1 MLRALVAATLVSLAL
16 AAPASA
22 SEWAHP
28 VNIVPVRAQPDTGA
42 KRVTTTRMLTE
53 DKLPEVYL
61 VLERRNDWV
70 KVRVPGRPNG
80 RTGWVRRDALGPI
93 RTVSTRITVDRR
105 TLTLTLTKRGR
116 TILKTRVGVGKAAT
130 PTPAGHFWVREK
142 LRFYNA
148 PVYGSYALGTAAYAK
163 LSDWPGGGVVGIH
176 GTNQPQL
183 IPGRPSHGCIRVRN
197 ADMARL
203 YRLTPVGH
211 ADHDPLRIARE
222 RTTSSASVL

>member
-1 MLRALVAATLVSLAL
+1 MLRAFVAASLAVL
-16 AAPASA
+16 AFAAPASA

-28 VNIVPVRAQPDTGA
+28 VNIAAIRAQPDAAA

-61 VLERRNDWV
+61 VLDQQGQWV
-70 KVRVPGRPNG
+70 RVRVPGRPNG

-93 RTVSTRITVDRR
+93 RTVTTRITVNRR
-105 TLTLTLTKRGR
+105 TLTLTLTKHGR
-116 TILKTRVGVGKAAT
+116 TVLKTRVGVGKAAT

-142 LRFYNA
+142 LRFSGA
-148 PVYGSYALGTAAYAK
+148 PVYGSHALGTAAYARV
-163 LSDWPGGGVVGIH
+163 SDWPGGGVVGIH
-176 GTNQPQL
+176 GTDQPQL

-203 YRLTPVGH
+203 YRLTPVGT
-211 ADHDPLRIARE
+211 PI
-222 RTTSSASVL
+222 TVS

>member
-1 MLRALVAATLVSLAL
+1 MIKALGAAVLASLAF

-28 VNIVPVRAQPDTGA
+28 VNIVPVRAQPDAGA
-42 KRVTTTRMLTE
+42 KRVATTRMLTE

-61 VLERRNDWV
+61 VLDHDERWARI
-70 KVRVPGRPNG
+70 RIPGRPNG

-93 RTVSTRITVDRR
+93 RTVSTRITVSRAK
-105 TLTLTLTKRGR
+105 LTLTLTRNGK
-116 TILKTRVGVGKAAT
+116 TIFKTRVGVGKAAT
-130 PTPAGHFWVREK
+130 PTPAGRYWVREK
-142 LRFYNA
+142 LRFSGA

-176 GTNQPQL
+176 GTDQPGL
-183 IPGRPSHGCIRVRN
+183 VPGRPSHGCIRVRN

-203 YRLTPVGH
+203 YRLTPVGT
-211 ADHDPLRIARE
+211 PITIR
-222 RTTSSASVL
+222 

>member
-1 MLRALVAATLVSLAL
+1 MFRALVAATLASLAL

-28 VNIVPVRAQPDTGA
+28 VNIVPVRAQPDAGA
-42 KRVTTTRMLTE
+42 KHVTTTRMLTE

-61 VLERRNDWV
+61 VLERSDDWV

-93 RTVSTRITVDRR
+93 RTVTTRITVDRKR
-105 TLTLTLTKRGR
+105 LTLTLTKRGK
-116 TILKTRVGVGKAAT
+116 TILKTRVGVGTAAT

-142 LRFYNA
+142 LRFDNA
-148 PVYGSYALGTAAYAK
+148 PVYGSHALGTAAYAK
-163 LSDWPGGGVVGIH
+163 VSDWPGGGVVGIH

-203 YRLTPVGH
+203 YRLTPIGT
-211 ADHDPLRIARE
+211 PITIR
-222 RTTSSASVL
+222 

>member
-1 MLRALVAATLVSLAL
+1 MLRALVAGTLAL
-16 AAPASA
+16 LAFAAPASA

-28 VNIVPVRAQPDTGA
+28 VNIVPVRAQPDAGA
-42 KRVTTTRMLTE
+42 ERVTTTRMLTE

-61 VLERRNDWV
+61 VLERDGNWV

-93 RTVSTRITVDRR
+93 RTVTTRITVDRK
-105 TLTLTLTKRGR
+105 TLTLTLTKRGK

-142 LRFYNA
+142 LGFDSA
-148 PVYGSYALGTAAYAK
+148 PVYGTHALGTAAYAK
-163 LSDWPGGGVVGIH
+163 VSDWPGGGVVGIH

-183 IPGRPSHGCIRVRN
+183 IPGRPSHGCIRVKN

-203 YRLTPVGH
+203 YRLTPIGT
-211 ADHDPLRIARE
+211 PITIR
-222 RTTSSASVL
+222 

>member
-1 MLRALVAATLVSLAL
+1 MLRALVAGTLASLAF

-42 KRVTTTRMLTE
+42 KRVTTTHMLTE

-61 VLERRNDWV
+61 VLERDGNWV
-70 KVRVPGRPNG
+70 KVRIPGRPNG

-93 RTVSTRITVDRR
+93 RTVSTRITVDRKS
-105 TLTLTLTKRGR
+105 LTLTLTKGGK
-116 TILKTRVGVGKAAT
+116 TILKTRAGVGKAAT

-142 LRFYNA
+142 LRFDNA
-148 PVYGSYALGTAAYAK
+148 PVYGTHALGTAAYAK
-163 LSDWPGGGVVGIH
+163 VSDWPGGGVVGIH

-203 YRLTPVGH
+203 YRLTPIGT
-211 ADHDPLRIARE
+211 PITIR
-222 RTTSSASVL
+222 

>member
-1 MLRALVAATLVSLAL
+1 MLRVLVAGTLASLAF

-28 VNIVPVRAQPDTGA
+28 VNIVPIRAQPDAGA

-61 VLERRNDWV
+61 VLERADNWV
-70 KVRVPGRPNG
+70 KIRVPGRPNG

-93 RTVSTRITVDRR
+93 RTVTTRITVNRS
-105 TLTLTLTKRGR
+105 TLTLTLTNRGR
-116 TILKTRVGVGKAAT
+116 TILKTRVGVGTAAT

-142 LRFYNA
+142 LRFDNA
-148 PVYGSYALGTAAYAK
+148 PVYGTHALGTAAYAK
-163 LSDWPGGGVVGIH
+163 VSDWPGGGVVGIH

-183 IPGRPSHGCIRVRN
+183 IPGRPSHGCIRVKN
-197 ADMARL
+197 ADMVRL
-203 YRLTPVGH
+203 YRLTPIGT
-211 ADHDPLRIARE
+211 PITIR
-222 RTTSSASVL
+222 